1 MAASTSFLILL
12 YCCFRSTIWIGRI
25 LILCRGFCE
34 PLLGHK
40 PTTKCRF
47 IQCHRLV
54 HCYIIKTFINCY
66 LRASEHY
73 LLSCFSLGL
82 PDGHWS
88 HFFLVLVGV
97 LLAGGA
103 KGAF

>member
-1 MAASTSFLILL
+1 MASSTSFLILL
-12 YCCFRSTIWIGRI
+12 YFCFRSTIWIGRI
-25 LILCRGFCE
+25 LILYRCFCE
-34 PLLGHK
+34 PRLGHK

-47 IQCHRLV
+47 IQCHRLD

-88 HFFLVLVGV
+88 HFPLEQEGAQ
-97 LLAGGA
+97 LAGGA